1 MPHRKANFS
10 VFLASRSILLCSIKC
25 LSLASFFGMV
35 YISAS
40 YVVSIFLSP
49 ENIIVRYFP
58 NDNKKCSSNVVE
70 QKSSTQTTDFTTIKM
85 CKKKKQT
92 ENASICL
99 IYYVFLGTLPWL
111 YCFSKAL
118 EVDDLALAEEFYN
131 VVDVGVVREAEDIII
146 GYARLLLGGEV
157 LYEVAIRIALWGD
170 CHRVKWHSCGA
181 WGENSVSVSSA

>member
-25 LSLASFFGMV
+25 LSLSSFFGMV

-40 YVVSIFLSP
+40 FVVSIFLSP

-70 QKSSTQTTDFTTIKM
+70 QKSSTQTTDFTTIEV

-99 IYYVFLGTLPWL
+99 IYYVIFRYFTLIVLLLRIFENGLTRAGGGSEWHHLRPGRPKDGG
-111 YCFSKAL
+111 YYHRP
-118 EVDDLALAEEFYN
+118 LALF
-131 VVDVGVVREAEDIII
+131 
-146 GYARLLLGGEV
+146 
-157 LYEVAIRIALWGD
+157 ALRRGL
-170 CHRVKWHSCGA
+170 R
-181 WGENSVSVSSA
+181 